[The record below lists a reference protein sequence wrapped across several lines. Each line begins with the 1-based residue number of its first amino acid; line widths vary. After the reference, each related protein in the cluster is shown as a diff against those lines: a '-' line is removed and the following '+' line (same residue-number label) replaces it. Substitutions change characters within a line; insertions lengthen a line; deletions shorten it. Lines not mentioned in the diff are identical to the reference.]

1 MRYQLINKPN
11 QNFSTI
17 QQILY
22 NRGIAEDKISHYIN
36 LSDQDINSFLLLGQQ
51 NLKQGLSLLLKTV
64 QANNNAVIIVDCDC
78 DGYTSAALLINY
90 LYKIFPTWVTNNLDW
105 IMHDSKQHGLS
116 DCYQSIIEGDLIT
129 NKKYSLVICPDS
141 SSNDYKYHCE
151 LYNKGIETLV
161 LDHHLAPQV
170 SDYAVIINNQLSDYP
185 NKELSGVGVVWQFCR
200 YIDNQLDIKLADNF
214 LDLVAL
220 GNCGDMMSLRSFET
234 RYLITKG
241 FKKQNIKN
249 PFIDYMIDKNSFP
262 LSKADYVSS
271 DPDMGCT
278 SMGAAFFIVPFV
290 NAITRSGTIEQKNLL
305 FNSMLNHKAF
315 TEVISNKRGHKLG
328 QKEKLILQAIRTVTN
343 VKNRQTRAEDAG
355 LAMLEKMIET
365 NHMLDHKILL
375 FLLEPGQI
383 DSEIRG
389 LIANKFMAKYQ
400 RPCCLLTRTTIKK
413 DVLIQGEI
421 TSNNEYVCPREE
433 GEPLVYC
440 GREKLPGFFWASGIK
455 EITAYQGSMRGYTK
469 TGINSFKEV
478 LEQCPGVLYVEGHDN
493 AAGLGIE
500 ADYIDDFL
508 YKIDQ
513 LLEDVSVEPIYR
525 IDYNF
530 NEKENNNQRILDIA
544 DMNDYWG
551 QDIDRA
557 YVNINFKVTDSNFK
571 VMKNNTLK
579 FSLPNGLSIIK
590 FNGTEEEIIKF
601 TTTGYLEVNAICKCN
616 KNQWNGC
623 VYPQLIMQDFEIV
636 DSAKYY
642 F

>member
-1 MRYQLINKPN
+1 MKYELINKPN
-11 QNFSTI
+11 KKFSAI

-22 NRGIAEDKISHYIN
+22 NRGIAENKIPHYMN
-36 LSDQDINSFLLLGQQ
+36 LSDQDINSPLLLGE
-51 NLKQGLSLLLKTV
+51 QGLKDGLKLLLNTISKDK
-64 QANNNAVIIVDCDC
+64 NALIIVDCDC

-90 LYKIFPTWVTNNLDW
+90 LYRIFPTWTNNHLNW
-105 IMHDSKQHGLS
+105 IMHSGKQHGLS
-116 DCYQSIIEGDLIT
+116 DCMDKISNY
-129 NKKYSLVICPDS
+129 YSLIICPDS
-141 SSNDYKYHCE
+141 SSNDYEYHYE
-151 LYNKGIETLV
+151 LFKKGIGVLV
-161 LDHHLAPQV
+161 LDHHLADHI
-170 SDYAVIINNQLSDYP
+170 SEYAVIINNQLSDYP
-185 NKELSGVGVVWQFCR
+185 NKELSGVGVVWQFCK
-200 YIDNQLDIKLADNF
+200 YIDNILNVNYANDF

-241 FKKQNIKN
+241 FKKDNIHN
-249 PFIDYMIDKNSFP
+249 PFIDYMLDKNAFP
-262 LSKADYVSS
+262 LSKADYAPSDSS
-271 DPDMGCT
+271 MSCT
-278 SMGAAFFIVPFV
+278 SIGAAFFIVPFV
-290 NAITRSGTIEQKNLL
+290 NAITRSGTLDEKNLL

-315 TEVISNKRGHKLG
+315 EEVFSNKRGHRLG
-328 QKEKLILQAIRTVTN
+328 EKEKLILQAIRTVTN

-400 RPCCLLTRTTIKK
+400 RPCCLLTRT
-413 DVLIQGEI
+413 
-421 TSNNEYVCPREE
+421 NRNEEQTYE
-433 GEPLVYC
+433 
-440 GREKLPGFFWASGIK
+440 
-455 EITAYQGSMRGYTK
+455 GSMRGYTK
-469 TGINSFKEV
+469 TGIDSFKEI
-478 LEQCPGVLYVEGHDN
+478 LEQCPEVVYVQGHDN
-493 AAGLGIE
+493 AAGLSIKGTQV
-500 ADYIDDFL
+500 DNFL
-508 YKIDQ
+508 YRIDQ

-530 NEKENNNQRILDIA
+530 KETDNNNQYILEIA
-544 DMNDYWG
+544 KMNDYWG
-551 QDIDRA
+551 QDIDRS
-557 YVNINFKVTDSNFK
+557 YININFKITNSNFQI
-571 VMKNNTLK
+571 MKSNTLK
-579 FSLPNGLSIIK
+579 FNLPNGLSIIK
-590 FNGTEEEIIKF
+590 FNGTDEEIAQF

>member
-1 MRYQLINKPN
+1 MEYYIKGEVNVRYQLINKPN
-11 QNFSTI
+11 ENFSTI

-22 NRGIAEDKISHYIN
+22 NRGIAENKISHYIN
-36 LSDQDINSFLLLGQQ
+36 LSDQDINSFLLLGEE
-51 NLKQGLSLLLKTV
+51 NLKEALSRILHAITFKKKTL
-64 QANNNAVIIVDCDC
+64 IIVDCDC

-90 LYKIFPTWVTNNLDW
+90 LYKIFPTWVESYVDW
-105 IMHDSKQHGLS
+105 YMHDSKQHGLS
-116 DCYQSIIEGDLIT
+116 DCIDFILERQYKLI
-129 NKKYSLVICPDS
+129 LCPDS
-141 SSNDYKYHCE
+141 SSNDYDKHQLLAE
-151 LYNKGIETLV
+151 NNIDVIV
-161 LDHHLAPQV
+161 LDHHLADHISPN
-170 SDYAVIINNQLSDYP
+170 AVIVNNQLSDYP
-185 NKELSGVGVVWQFCR
+185 NKELSGVGIVWQFCR
-200 YIDNQLDIKLADNF
+200 YIDSILKVNYADDF

-241 FKKQNIKN
+241 FKKENIKN

-271 DPDMGCT
+271 NPDMGCT

-343 VKNRQTRAEDAG
+343 VKNRQTRAEDTG

-365 NHMLDHKILL
+365 NHMLNHKILL
-375 FLLEPGQI
+375 FLLEPNKI
-383 DSEIRG
+383 DPEIRG

-400 RPCCLLTRTTIKK
+400 RPCCLLTKTNRN
-413 DVLIQGEI
+413 G
-421 TSNNEYVCPREE
+421 
-433 GEPLVYC
+433 
-440 GREKLPGFFWASGIK
+440 K
-455 EITAYQGSMRGYTK
+455 ETYEGSMRGYTK
-469 TGINSFKEV
+469 TGIDSFKEV

-500 ADYIDDFL
+500 ADHVNDFL

-551 QDIDRA
+551 QDVDRA

-571 VMKNNTLK
+571 VMKSNTLK
-579 FSLPNGLSIIK
+579 FNLPNGLSIIK
-590 FNGTEEEIIKF
+590 FNGTEEEITRF